1 MCVELLRTILRKHL
15 IIVEGVKF
23 LNGKIYLE
31 NEIKFISVNISIV
44 TDLLE
49 NPDVAS
55 PVLSVKSKL

>member
-15 IIVEGVKF
+15 NTVEGVKF

-31 NEIKFISVNISIV
+31 NEIKFISANISIV

-55 PVLSVKSKL
+55 PLLCVKSKL